1 MSIVPP
7 TGLVRKL
14 YEDAAQDIEYKSAS
28 FWQGWLQRA
37 FNDQD
42 VYHVSEVYS
51 DYSLRRVD
59 AVIQRYDEN
68 NDTLSALL
76 WVEFEHPSDSVGTVE
91 AQALDAAQ
99 RCIMQDGL
107 EFVYVMTT
115 LGLSFRAWT
124 VTNKDQVL
132 EPFHGGPA
140 DATRS
145 QYINAGSYEAHVL
158 ERFVARVKEHHP
170 LRIAPAVPSRSLP
183 QSG

>member
-14 YEDAAQDIEYKSAS
+14 YEDAAQDVEYRSAS
-28 FWQGWLQRA
+28 FWHGWLQRA

-42 VYHVSEVYS
+42 VYHVSGVSS
-51 DYSLRRVD
+51 DDNLRRDD

-68 NDTLSALL
+68 NETLSALL
-76 WVEFEHPSDSVGTVE
+76 WVEFEHPSDSIRTVE

-99 RCIMQDGL
+99 RCIMRDGL

-115 LGLSFRAWT
+115 LGVSFRAWT
-124 VTNKDQVL
+124 VTNEDRVL

-145 QYINAGSYEAHVL
+145 QYIDAGSYEAHVL
-158 ERFVARVKEHHP
+158 ERFVARVKEHPP
-170 LRIAPAVPSRSLP
+170 LRIAPVVSSRSLP
-183 QSG
+183 QNG